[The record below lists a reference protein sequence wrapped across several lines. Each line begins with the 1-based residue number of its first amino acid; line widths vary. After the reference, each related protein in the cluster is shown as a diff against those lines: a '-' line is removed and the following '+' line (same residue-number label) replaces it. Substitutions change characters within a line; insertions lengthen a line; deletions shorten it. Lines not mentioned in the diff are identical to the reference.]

1 MAPLKD
7 ELDKVIFAMV
17 ELSNKWQKD
26 TLWRG
31 VQDQEDE
38 LGRLGRTIY
47 NRDTD
52 AKSFDNLNQAYQETD
67 KLGTMDFEEWI
78 HRFQLWRDRYQ
89 ELQEWTEPK

>member
-17 ELSNKWQKD
+17 DLSHKWEE
-26 TLWRG
+26 R
-31 VQDQEDE
+31 
-38 LGRLGRTIY
+38 Y
-47 NRDTD
+47 DTD

>member
-1 MAPLKD
+1 MASVKT
-7 ELDKVIFAMV
+7 ELDKVISAMV
-17 ELSNKWQKD
+17 DLSHKWEV
-26 TLWRG
+26 G
-31 VQDQEDE
+31 
-38 LGRLGRTIY
+38 Y
-47 NRDTD
+47 DTD